1 MTAAVA
7 LTDFRQTPRA
17 DRTLWWALGIS
28 IALHGIALSLHF
40 KFPEASRIVQDKAL
54 EIILVNSKS
63 AHRPK
68 DAQALAQTNLDGGGN
83 TDANRRA
90 KTPLPPSAQQ
100 QAGNDLEQA
109 QKRVQRLEAQQQQL
123 LAQAR
128 GKNKTS
134 ERKDAQ
140 AQPEPTPTLSGREL
154 AHSALSMA
162 RLEAEIA
169 RTTDDYNKRP
179 RKKFLGTRAAEYRF
193 ARYME
198 DWRLKVERVGTLN
211 YPQAAKGKLYGTLQ
225 LSVWIKHDGSI
236 DKVEIERS
244 SGQRILDDAARRIV
258 NMAGPFAPFP
268 PDIQRDTDV
277 LVITRNWTFTRGD
290 QLETHF

>member
-7 LTDFRQTPRA
+7 LDFPHRPLRA
-17 DRTLWWALGIS
+17 ERALWWALGVS
-28 IALHGIALSLHF
+28 IALHALLLSLHF

-54 EIILVNSKS
+54 EIILVNSRS

-68 DAQALAQTNLDGGGN
+68 DAQALAQANLDGGGD
-83 TDANRRA
+83 TDQNRRA
-90 KTPLPPSAQQ
+90 KTPLPPSSRQ
-100 QAGNDLEQA
+100 QAGNDLEHA
-109 QKRVQRLEAQQQQL
+109 QKRVQALEAQQQKL
-123 LAQAR
+123 LGERSRLKQA
-128 GKNKTS
+128 

-140 AQPEPTPTLSGREL
+140 AQPEPTPTLSGRDL
-154 AHSALSMA
+154 AHSALAMA

-169 RTTDDYNKRP
+169 RSTEEYNKRP
-179 RKKFLGTRAAEYRF
+179 RKKFIGTRTAEYRY

-211 YPQAAKGKLYGTLQ
+211 YPQAARGRLYGTLQ
-225 LSVWIKHDGSI
+225 LSVWIRTDGSV
-236 DKVEIERS
+236 DKIEIERS
-244 SGQRILDDAARRIV
+244 SGQRVLDDAARRIV
-258 NMAGPFAPFP
+258 HMASPYAPFP

-290 QLETHF
+290 QLETH

>member
-7 LTDFRQTPRA
+7 LDFPHRPLRA
-17 DRTLWWALGIS
+17 ERALWWALGVS
-28 IALHGIALSLHF
+28 IALHALLLSLHF

-54 EIILVNSKS
+54 EIILVNSRS

-68 DAQALAQTNLDGGGN
+68 DAQALAQANLDGGGD
-83 TDANRRA
+83 TDQNRRA
-90 KTPLPPSAQQ
+90 KTPLPPSSRQ
-100 QAGNDLEQA
+100 QAGNDLEHA
-109 QKRVQRLEAQQQQL
+109 QKRVQALEAQQQKL
-123 LAQAR
+123 LGERSRLKQA
-128 GKNKTS
+128 

-140 AQPEPTPTLSGREL
+140 AQPEPTPTLSGRDL
-154 AHSALSMA
+154 AHSALAMA

-169 RTTDDYNKRP
+169 RSTEEYNKRP
-179 RKKFLGTRAAEYRF
+179 RKKFIGTRTAEYRY

-211 YPQAAKGKLYGTLQ
+211 YPQAARGRLYGTLQ
-225 LSVWIKHDGSI
+225 LSVWIRTDGSV
-236 DKVEIERS
+236 DKIEIERS
-244 SGQRILDDAARRIV
+244 SGQRVLDDAARRIV
-258 NMAGPFAPFP
+258 HMASPFAPFP

-290 QLETHF
+290 QLETH

>member
-1 MTAAVA
+1 MNAALA
-7 LTDFRQTPRA
+7 IELDRQPPLAGRP
-17 DRTLWWALGIS
+17 LWIALGIS
-28 IALHGIALSLHF
+28 LALHGLALSLHF
-40 KFPEASRIVQDKAL
+40 KFPDASRIVQDKAL

-83 TDANRRA
+83 TDENRRA
-90 KTPLPPSAQQ
+90 KTPLPPSQRQ

-109 QKRVQRLEAQQQQL
+109 QKRVQALEAQQQKL
-123 LAQAR
+123 IAQSR
-128 GKNKTS
+128 SKTKAS
-134 ERKDAQ
+134 ERTDAE
-140 AQPEPTPTLSGREL
+140 AQPDPTPTLSGRDL
-154 AHSALSMA
+154 AHSALAMA

-169 RTTDDYNKRP
+169 RNTDDYNKRP
-179 RKKFLGTRAAEYRF
+179 RKKFLGTRTAEYRF

-225 LSVWIKHDGSI
+225 LSVSIKSDGSI
-236 DKVEIERS
+236 SAIEIERS
-244 SGQRILDDAARRIV
+244 SGQRVLDDAARRIV
-258 NMAGPFAPFP
+258 HMAGPYAPFP

-290 QLETHF
+290 QLETR

>member
-7 LTDFRQTPRA
+7 LDFPHRPLRA
-17 DRTLWWALGIS
+17 ERALWWALGVS
-28 IALHGIALSLHF
+28 IALHALLLSLHF

-54 EIILVNSKS
+54 EIILVNSRS

-68 DAQALAQTNLDGGGN
+68 DAQALAQANLDGGGD
-83 TDANRRA
+83 TDQNRRA
-90 KTPLPPSAQQ
+90 KTPLPPSSRQ
-100 QAGNDLEQA
+100 QAGNDLEHA
-109 QKRVQRLEAQQQQL
+109 QKRVQALEAQQQKL
-123 LAQAR
+123 LGERSRLKQA
-128 GKNKTS
+128 

-140 AQPEPTPTLSGREL
+140 AQPEPTPTLSGRDL
-154 AHSALSMA
+154 AHSALAMA

-169 RTTDDYNKRP
+169 RSTEEYNKRP
-179 RKKFLGTRAAEYRF
+179 RKKFIGTRTAEYRY

-211 YPQAAKGKLYGTLQ
+211 YPQAARGRLYGTLQ
-225 LSVWIKHDGSI
+225 LSVWIRTDGSV
-236 DKVEIERS
+236 DKIEIERS
-244 SGQRILDDAARRIV
+244 SGQRVLDDAAQRIV
-258 NMAGPFAPFP
+258 HMASPFAPFP

-290 QLETHF
+290 QLETH